1 MRSNLANRSDHG
13 SAPVPY
19 RMTATA
25 VLEEILGPEPALPS
39 QFGDIWHRSR
49 NITAERQLALAVLW
63 QAVLDLRKFRYARR
77 RRQQRFYMEAYGW
90 VASDARDWPY
100 ACANLCDSLGISV
113 EALRARLLDDDRAP
127 GRGLDDDEPV
137 FGAAA

>member
-1 MRSNLANRSDHG
+1 MRSNLTNRSAYG
-13 SAPVPY
+13 SSPVPY
-19 RMTATA
+19 MMTASLL
-25 VLEEILGPEPALPS
+25 LEEILGPEPALPS
-39 QFGDIWHRSR
+39 QFADVWHRSR

-77 RRQQRFYMEAYGW
+77 RRQQRFYMEAYHW

-100 ACANLCDSLGISV
+100 ACANLCDALGISV
-113 EALRARLLDDDRAP
+113 EALRARLLDDWAP
-127 GRGLDDDEPV
+127 VRTVVDDEPV